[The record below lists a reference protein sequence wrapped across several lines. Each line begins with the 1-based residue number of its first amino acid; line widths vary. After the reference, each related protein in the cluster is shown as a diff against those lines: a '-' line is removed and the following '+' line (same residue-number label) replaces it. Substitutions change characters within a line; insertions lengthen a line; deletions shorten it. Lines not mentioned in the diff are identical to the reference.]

1 MDYRGVLAITMLL
14 GAAGL
19 AAACSA
25 ADPSTVNFSERPKG
39 QTGDLTSG
47 GPSPTDGGSSGTSGT
62 SGSTSGEAG
71 TDGGSS
77 GQPITAFTGA
87 KAFNA
92 AGATVG
98 VSQNAGH
105 NFAGNTPPSNPAG
118 HNCVDCHKQGGS
130 AAGAVWGIA
139 GTVYTSGAG
148 TTPIKGAEVRVV
160 DAAGKE
166 LALVYSDA
174 DGNFWSDTIVGG
186 IPGGAKAG
194 ARNATV
200 TKLMST
206 ALTTQD
212 SGCQK
217 AGCHVAGSQG
227 RVFLQ

>member
-1 MDYRGVLAITMLL
+1 MDYRGVLAFTMLL
-14 GAAGL
+14 GAAAL
-19 AAACSA
+19 AGACSA
-25 ADPSTVNFSERPKG
+25 ADPSTVNFSERPRG

-47 GPSPTDGGSSGTSGT
+47 GPSPTDGGSSGTSGS
-62 SGSTSGEAG
+62 SGGEAG
-71 TDGGSS
+71 TTDGGDS
-77 GQPITAFTGA
+77 GGPVTAFTGA

-105 NFAGNTPPSNPAG
+105 NFAGNTPLTNPAG
-118 HNCVDCHKQGGS
+118 QNCVDCHRAGGS
-130 AAGAVWGIA
+130 AAGAIWGIA
-139 GTVYTSGAG
+139 GTVYTSAAG
-148 TTPIKGAEVRVV
+148 TTPLRGAEVRVV

-166 LALVYSDA
+166 LALVYSDV

-186 IPGGAKAG
+186 VPGGAKVG

-212 SGCQK
+212 AGCQK

-227 RVFLQ
+227 RVFVQ

>member
-1 MDYRGVLAITMLL
+1 M
-14 GAAGL
+14 
-19 AAACSA
+19 
-25 ADPSTVNFSERPKG
+25 NFSERPKG

-47 GPSPTDGGSSGTSGT
+47 GVNPTDGGGSSSGEGGT
-62 SGSTSGEAG
+62 EAG

-77 GQPITAFTGA
+77 GQPVTAFTGA

-98 VSQNAGH
+98 DALNAGH
-105 NFAGNTPPSNPAG
+105 NFAGNTPPTNPAG
-118 HNCVDCHKQGGS
+118 QNCIDCHKAGGS
-130 AAGAVWGIA
+130 AAGAIWGIA
-139 GTVYTSGAG
+139 GTIYTSAAG

-174 DGNFWSDTIVGG
+174 NGNFWSDTIVGG
-186 IPGGAKAG
+186 VPGGAKVG

-212 SGCQK
+212 AGCQK
-217 AGCHVAGSQG
+217 GGCHVAGSQG
-227 RVFLQ
+227 RVYLQ